1 MLISTTKS
9 NIRYMTPKG
18 ETRIALVFAAII
30 FALIAMT
37 FVGCKTPKT
46 VTEVITEY
54 VHDTVTVHKADTVKE
69 VKVTHHTDTVREVQT
84 HTYTLSNQGDT
95 IKEVHHHYTVEKTIV
110 VDSTN
115 RYKSVVD
122 SLSKVV
128 NELKNHEKVVVKTKY
143 ILRWWEWVLFI
154 GIVLF
159 IAVMAL
165 KTTSKSS

>member
-1 MLISTTKS
+1 
-9 NIRYMTPKG
+9 MTPKQ
-18 ETRIALVFAAII
+18 ETRTAIVFAAII
-30 FALIAMT
+30 LAIIALT

-46 VTEVITEY
+46 VTETLTEY

-69 VKVTHHTDTVREVQT
+69 VKVTQRTDTVREVQT
-84 HTYTLSNQGDT
+84 HTYTLSTQGDT
-95 IKEVHHHYTVEKTIV
+95 IKEVHNNTIIEKTII

-143 ILRWWEWVLFI
+143 LIKWWEWVIFAAIFLWF
-154 GIVLF
+154 
-159 IAVMAL
+159 AAMAI
-165 KTTSKSS
+165 KNKSTSKSS

>member
-1 MLISTTKS
+1 
-9 NIRYMTPKG
+9 MTPKQ
-18 ETRIALVFAAII
+18 ETRTAIVFATII
-30 FALIAMT
+30 LALIALT

-69 VKVTHHTDTVREVQT
+69 VKVTQRTDTVREVQT

-95 IKEVHHHYTVEKTIV
+95 IKEVHHHYSVEKTIV

-143 ILRWWEWVLFI
+143 LIKWWEWVIFAAIFLWFAA
-154 GIVLF
+154 
-159 IAVMAL
+159 IAI
-165 KTTSKSS
+165 KKKSTSKSS

>member
-1 MLISTTKS
+1 
-9 NIRYMTPKG
+9 MTPKG
-18 ETRIALVFAAII
+18 ETRIALVFAVLIA
-30 FALIAMT
+30 ALIAMT

-54 VHDTVTVHKADTVKE
+54 VHDTVQVVKADTVRE

-95 IKEVHHHYTVEKTIV
+95 IKEVHHHYSIEKTIV
-110 VDSTN
+110 LDSTN

-143 ILRWWEWVLFI
+143 LIKWWEWFLLI
-154 GIVLF
+154 GIVLS
-159 IAVMAL
+159 IAVAAL

>member
-1 MLISTTKS
+1 
-9 NIRYMTPKG
+9 MTPKQ
-18 ETRIALVFAAII
+18 ETRTAIVFAAII
-30 FALIAMT
+30 AALIALT
-37 FVGCKTPKT
+37 FAGCKSPKT

-54 VHDTVTVHKADTVKE
+54 VHDTVQVVKADTVKE
-69 VKVTHHTDTVREVQT
+69 VKVMQRTDTVREVQT

-95 IKEVHHHYTVEKTIV
+95 IKEVHLVKEKEIYHHTIEERTLI

-143 ILRWWEWVLFI
+143 LIKWWEWVIFAAIFLWF
-154 GIVLF
+154 
-159 IAVMAL
+159 AAMAI
-165 KTTSKSS
+165 KKKPTSKSS